1 MWSQCNLNLIQLWFK
16 MNKDELQSRWI
27 WLTFTFFLPNTS
39 PYQKPNGHTERRK
52 TLCYADDL
60 QTSLYLQKF
69 DFYISIWNLSKIIK
83 KSQHSPRNR
92 CVGGGCHPGVKHN
105 QEEAPAHCSALF
117 LFINSATIRSTD
129 LRQPLKSLYAKKKKK
144 KTRKTKMNLVP
155 SKNV

>member
-1 MWSQCNLNLIQLWFK
+1 MWSQCNLNLMQLWFK

-60 QTSLYLQKF
+60 QMSLYLQRF

-83 KSQHSPRNR
+83 KPSTPQ
-92 CVGGGCHPGVKHN
+92 GTGVLEEGAT
-105 QEEAPAHCSALF
+105 QESNTTKKRLPHTVQLSSF
-117 LFINSATIRSTD
+117 LLIVQQFGQQTFV
-129 LRQPLKSLYAKKKKK
+129 SLWSHYMLKKKKN
-144 KTRKTKMNLVP
+144 TPENWNEP
-155 SKNV
+155 SVL